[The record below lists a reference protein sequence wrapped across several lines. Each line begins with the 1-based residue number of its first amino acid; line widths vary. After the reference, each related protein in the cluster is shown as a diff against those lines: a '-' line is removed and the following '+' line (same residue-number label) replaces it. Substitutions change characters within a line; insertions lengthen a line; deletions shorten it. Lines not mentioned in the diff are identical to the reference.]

1 MKKLIIVTL
10 LLLLVFPV
18 VLSGCDYITGVAPEL
33 SFNVPKQTPTIQ
45 NVSSSDAYAMIS
57 INAGHANFIIIDV
70 RAPLEYAQGHIPFAI
85 NRDVNS
91 PTFSDG
97 INKLNKNRTYFVY
110 CQAGG
115 RSASARAIM
124 QELGFRNIINLTKG
138 YADWVAAGFPVV
150 K

>member
-10 LLLLVFPV
+10 LLLLVFPIV
-18 VLSGCDYITGVAPEL
+18 FGGCDYITGKLPEL
-33 SFNVPKQTPTIQ
+33 SFNVPEQIPTIQ
-45 NVSSSDAYAMIS
+45 NVSASDGYAIIS

-70 RAPLEYAQGHIPFAI
+70 RTPSEYAQGHLPFAI

-91 PTFSDG
+91 PTFSND
-97 INKLNKNRTYFVY
+97 INKLNKNRIYFVY

-115 RSASARAIM
+115 RSAAARDMM
-124 QELGFRNIINLTKG
+124 QELGFIHVINLING